1 MNDKEHLQT
10 PVTFDQILSET
21 TAAGFSMAS
30 EPLTGSLLKTLAA
43 SKRSGHLLELGTGTG
58 LATAWLLDGM
68 DDESKLIT
76 VDNDDRVA
84 AIAQK
89 NLGQDQRV
97 SFCIEDAGDVIQR
110 FIEQKQGFDLI
121 FADAWVGKYV
131 LLDETLSLLRPGG
144 FYVIDDMLPQANW
157 IEGHESNVKIL
168 IEALEGKQDL
178 TLTKFAWAS
187 GIIIATQNRRFF
199 CNDGI

>member
-10 PVTFDQILSET
+10 PAILDRILSET
-21 TAAGFSMAS
+21 VTAGFSMAS

-43 SKRSGHLLELGTGTG
+43 SKPSGHFLELGTGTG
-58 LATAWLLDGM
+58 IATAWLLDGM
-68 DDESKLIT
+68 DAESKLIT

-89 NLGQDQRV
+89 YLGQDQRV
-97 SFCIEDAGDVIQR
+97 SFCIEDAGDVIRR
-110 FIEQKQGFDLI
+110 FIEQKQGFDLV
-121 FADAWVGKYV
+121 FADAWVGKYT

-168 IEALEGKQDL
+168 IEALEGKQNL
-178 TLTKFAWAS
+178 ALSKFAWAS
-187 GIIIATQNRRFF
+187 GIIVATQSR
-199 CNDGI
+199 

>member
-1 MNDKEHLQT
+1 
-10 PVTFDQILSET
+10 
-21 TAAGFSMAS
+21 MAS

-43 SKRSGHLLELGTGTG
+43 SKRSGHFLELGTGTG

-89 NLGQDQRV
+89 HLGQDQRV
-97 SFCIEDAGDVIQR
+97 SFYIEDASDVIQR

-121 FADAWVGKYV
+121 FADAWVGKYT

-157 IEGHESNVKIL
+157 IEGHESNVKAL
-168 IEALEGKQDL
+168 IEALESRQDL
-178 TLTKFAWAS
+178 ALTKFAWAS
-187 GIIIATQNRRFF
+187 GIVVATQSR
-199 CNDGI
+199 

>member
-10 PVTFDQILSET
+10 PAAFDRILSET

-43 SKRSGHLLELGTGTG
+43 SKRSGHFLELGTGTG

-68 DDESKLIT
+68 DDESKLVTI
-76 VDNDDRVA
+76 DNDDRVV

-89 NLGQDQRV
+89 HLGQDQRV
-97 SFCIEDAGDVIQR
+97 SFCIEDAGDVIRR
-110 FIEQKQGFDLI
+110 FIKQKQGFDLI
-121 FADAWVGKYV
+121 FADAWVGKYTF
-131 LLDETLSLLRPGG
+131 LDETLSLLRPGG

-157 IEGHESNVKIL
+157 IEGHKSNVKVL
-168 IEALEGKQDL
+168 IEVLESRQDL
-178 TLTKFAWAS
+178 ALTKFAWAS
-187 GIIIATQNRRFF
+187 GIIIATQN
-199 CNDGI
+199 C